1 MSIKCYLFTNIA
13 RQINHTYYSLENNK
27 YLYFYHNLI
36 DYQHEVDR
44 ILIRPFVYEVEIK
57 PETIFECNRLKLNA
71 TEFKII
77 REVGFVELLDTFY
90 LSTRTK
96 NEINSIL
103 AGTAEPQKVIS
114 LYKRIIQKSK
124 WELSKVEQFKFLA
137 ILNQNHYELPT
148 ITIAKYSEIGYVHLL
163 KFFNK
168 SYTTTFTGFHSSE
181 LNKYKLAELEG
192 SKDFE
197 IGIDLPIKEVV
208 CHIYLQNFIKTR
220 KFSQEQFEEFCEYMY
235 NEERTVFHASY
246 VIAAGYKILPKYKK
260 LFYPYLIYSDPEMA
274 LEVFDRNN
282 YTVTEFNYFYKKNYK
297 ISSAIDKYVFP
308 NSNIKNIKEIFV
320 TEDKYK
326 YI

>member
-1 MSIKCYLFTNIA
+1 MTIRAYLFTDMA

-27 YLYFYHNLI
+27 FLYFYHNLI
-36 DYQHEVDR
+36 DYQHEVGR

-57 PETIFECNRLKLNA
+57 PESIFECNRLKLNA
-71 TEFKII
+71 TEFKIV

-103 AGTAEPQKVIS
+103 LGTAEPQKVIS

-124 WELSKVEQFKFLA
+124 WELSKVEQFKFLT

-148 ITIAKYSEIGYVHLL
+148 ITIVKYSEIGYVPLL

-168 SYTTTFTGFHSSE
+168 PYTTTFTGFHSSE
-181 LNKYKLAELEG
+181 LNKYKIAELAG

-197 IGIDLPIKEVV
+197 IGIDLPMKEVA

-220 KFSQEQFEEFCEYMY
+220 KFSQKQFEDFCEYMY

-246 VIAAGYKILPKYKK
+246 AVAAGYKILPKYKK
-260 LFYPYLIYSDPEMA
+260 LFYPYLICSDPEMA
-274 LEVFDRNN
+274 LEVFDRSN

-297 ISSAIDKYVFP
+297 IADSYDFP
-308 NSNIKNIKEIFV
+308 NENIKNIKEIFV

>member
-1 MSIKCYLFTNIA
+1 MTIRAYLFTNMA

-27 YLYFYHNLI
+27 FLYFYHNLI

-71 TEFKII
+71 TEFKIV
-77 REVGFVELLDTFY
+77 REVRFVELLDTFY

-103 AGTAEPQKVIS
+103 VGTAEPQKVIS

-148 ITIAKYSEIGYVHLL
+148 ITIVKYSEIGYVPLL

-168 SYTTTFTGFHSSE
+168 PYTTTFTGFHSSE
-181 LNKYKLAELEG
+181 LNKYKIAELAG

-197 IGIDLPIKEVV
+197 IGIDLPMKEVA

-220 KFSQEQFEEFCEYMY
+220 KFSQKQFEDFCEYMC

-246 VIAAGYKILPKYKK
+246 AVAAGYKILPKYKK
-260 LFYPYLIYSDPEMA
+260 FFYPYLIYSDPEIA
-274 LEVFDRNN
+274 LEIFDRSS

-297 ISSAIDKYVFP
+297 IADSYDFP
-308 NSNIKNIKEIFV
+308 NESIKNIKEIFV

>member
-1 MSIKCYLFTNIA
+1 MIIKAYLYSNRT
-13 RQINHTYYSLENNK
+13 RQLNHKYYSLSTDRDIRLFLDLNQDTAYFSKLENK
-27 YLYFYHNLI
+27 A
-36 DYQHEVDR
+36 
-44 ILIRPFVYEVEIK
+44 FVYEVEIK
-57 PETIFECNRLKLNA
+57 PESIFECNRLKLNA
-71 TEFKII
+71 TEFKIV

-103 AGTAEPQKVIS
+103 LGTAEPQKVIS

-148 ITIAKYSEIGYVHLL
+148 ITIVKYSEIGYVPLL

-168 SYTTTFTGFHSSE
+168 PYTTTFTGFHSSE
-181 LNKYKLAELEG
+181 LNKYKIAELAG

-197 IGIDLPIKEVV
+197 IGIDLPMKEVA

-220 KFSQEQFEEFCEYMY
+220 KFSQKQFEDFCEYMY

-246 VIAAGYKILPKYKK
+246 AVAAGYKILPKYKK
-260 LFYPYLIYSDPEMA
+260 LFYPYLICSDPEMA
-274 LEVFDRNN
+274 LEVFDRSN

-297 ISSAIDKYVFP
+297 IADSYDFP
-308 NSNIKNIKEIFV
+308 NENIKNIKEIFV

>member
-1 MSIKCYLFTNIA
+1 MAIKAYLFTNMA

-27 YLYFYHNLI
+27 FLYFYHNLI
-36 DYQHEVDR
+36 DYHNEIRR

-71 TEFKII
+71 TEFKIV

-103 AGTAEPQKVIS
+103 LGTAEPQKVIS

-148 ITIAKYSEIGYVHLL
+148 ITIVKYSEIGYVPLL

-168 SYTTTFTGFHSSE
+168 PYTTTFTGFHSSE
-181 LNKYKLAELEG
+181 LNKYKIAELAG

-197 IGIDLPIKEVV
+197 IGIDLPMKEVA

-220 KFSQEQFEEFCEYMY
+220 KFSQKQFEDFCEYMY

-246 VIAAGYKILPKYKK
+246 AVAAGYKILPKYKK
-260 LFYPYLIYSDPEMA
+260 LFYPYLIYSDPEIA
-274 LEVFDRNN
+274 LEVFDRSS

-297 ISSAIDKYVFP
+297 IADSYDFP
-308 NSNIKNIKEIFV
+308 NESIKNIKEIFV

>member
-1 MSIKCYLFTNIA
+1 MTIKAYLFTNMA
-13 RQINHTYYSLENNK
+13 RQINHTYYSLENNRF
-27 YLYFYHNLI
+27 LYFYHNLI
-36 DYQHEVDR
+36 DYQHEVGR

-71 TEFKII
+71 TEFKIV

-103 AGTAEPQKVIS
+103 LGTAEPQKVIS

-137 ILNQNHYELPT
+137 ILNQNHYKLPT
-148 ITIAKYSEIGYVHLL
+148 ITIVKYSEIGYVPLL

-168 SYTTTFTGFHSSE
+168 PYTTTFTGFHSSE
-181 LNKYKLAELEG
+181 LNKYKIAELAG

-197 IGIDLPIKEVV
+197 IGIDLPMKEVA

-220 KFSQEQFEEFCEYMY
+220 KFSQKQFEDFCEYMY
-235 NEERTVFHASY
+235 NEERTIFHASY
-246 VIAAGYKILPKYKK
+246 AVAAGYKILPKYKK
-260 LFYPYLIYSDPEMA
+260 LFYPYLIYSDPEIA
-274 LEVFDRNN
+274 LEVFDRSSYN
-282 YTVTEFNYFYKKNYK
+282 VTEFNYFYKKNYK
-297 ISSAIDKYVFP
+297 IADSYDFP
-308 NSNIKNIKEIFV
+308 NESIKNIKEIFV

>member
-1 MSIKCYLFTNIA
+1 M
-13 RQINHTYYSLENNK
+13 YY
-27 YLYFYHNLI
+27 NLI
-36 DYQHEVDR
+36 DFFNSGENLQFSG
-44 ILIRPFVYEVEIK
+44 PFVYEVEIK

-71 TEFKII
+71 TEFKIV

-103 AGTAEPQKVIS
+103 LGTAEPQKVIS

-124 WELSKVEQFKFLA
+124 WVLSKVEQFKFLA

-148 ITIAKYSEIGYVHLL
+148 ITIVKYSEIGYVPLL

-168 SYTTTFTGFHSSE
+168 PYTTTFTGFHSSE
-181 LNKYKLAELEG
+181 LNKYKIAELAG

-197 IGIDLPIKEVV
+197 IGIDLPMKEVA

-220 KFSQEQFEEFCEYMY
+220 KFSQKQFEDFCEYMY
-235 NEERTVFHASY
+235 NEERTIFHASY
-246 VIAAGYKILPKYKK
+246 AVAAGYKILPKYKK
-260 LFYPYLIYSDPEMA
+260 LFYPYLIYSDPEIA
-274 LEVFDRNN
+274 LEVFDRSS

-297 ISSAIDKYVFP
+297 IADSYVFP
-308 NSNIKNIKEIFV
+308 NESIKNIKEIFV

>member
-1 MSIKCYLFTNIA
+1 MTIRAYLFTDMA

-27 YLYFYHNLI
+27 FLYFYHNLI
-36 DYQHEVDR
+36 DYQHEVGR

-57 PETIFECNRLKLNA
+57 PESIFECNRLKLNA
-71 TEFKII
+71 TEFKIV

-103 AGTAEPQKVIS
+103 LGTAEPQKVIS

-148 ITIAKYSEIGYVHLL
+148 ITIVKYSEIGYVPLL
-163 KFFNK
+163 KLFNK
-168 SYTTTFTGFHSSE
+168 PYTTTFTGFHSSE
-181 LNKYKLAELEG
+181 LNKYKIAELAG

-197 IGIDLPIKEVV
+197 IGIDLPMKEVA

-220 KFSQEQFEEFCEYMY
+220 KFSQKQFEDFCEYMY

-246 VIAAGYKILPKYKK
+246 AVAAGYKILPKYKK
-260 LFYPYLIYSDPEMA
+260 LFYPYLICSDPEMA
-274 LEVFDRNN
+274 LEVFDRSN

-297 ISSAIDKYVFP
+297 IADSYDFP
-308 NSNIKNIKEIFV
+308 NENIKNIKEIFV

>member
-1 MSIKCYLFTNIA
+1 MIIRAYLFTNMA

-27 YLYFYHNLI
+27 FLYFYHNLI
-36 DYQHEVDR
+36 DYQHEVGR

-71 TEFKII
+71 TEFKIV
-77 REVGFVELLDTFY
+77 REVRFVELLDTFY

-103 AGTAEPQKVIS
+103 VGTTEPQKVIS

-148 ITIAKYSEIGYVHLL
+148 ITIVKYSEIGYVPLL

-168 SYTTTFTGFHSSE
+168 PYTTTFTGFHSSE
-181 LNKYKLAELEG
+181 LNKYKIAELAG

-197 IGIDLPIKEVV
+197 IGIDLPMKEVA

-220 KFSQEQFEEFCEYMY
+220 KFSQKQFEDFCEYMY
-235 NEERTVFHASY
+235 NEERAVFHASY
-246 VIAAGYKILPKYKK
+246 AVAAGYKILPKYKK
-260 LFYPYLIYSDPEMA
+260 LFYPYLIYSDPEIA
-274 LEVFDRNN
+274 LEVFDRSS
-282 YTVTEFNYFYKKNYK
+282 YTVTEINYFYKKNYK
-297 ISSAIDKYVFP
+297 IADSYDFP
-308 NSNIKNIKEIFV
+308 NESIKNIKEIFV

>member
-1 MSIKCYLFTNIA
+1 MAIKAYLFTNMA

-27 YLYFYHNLI
+27 FLYFYHNLI
-36 DYQHEVDR
+36 DYHNEIRR

-57 PETIFECNRLKLNA
+57 PEAVLECEYLGLTA
-71 TEFKII
+71 TEFKIV
-77 REVGFVELLDTFY
+77 REVRFVELLDTFY

-103 AGTAEPQKVIS
+103 VGTAEPQKVIS

-148 ITIAKYSEIGYVHLL
+148 ITIVKYSEIGYVPLL

-168 SYTTTFTGFHSSE
+168 PYTTTFTGFHSSE
-181 LNKYKLAELEG
+181 LNKYKIAELAG

-197 IGIDLPIKEVV
+197 IGIDLPMKEVA

-220 KFSQEQFEEFCEYMY
+220 KFSQKQFEDFCEYMY

-246 VIAAGYKILPKYKK
+246 AVAAGYKILPKYKK
-260 LFYPYLIYSDPEMA
+260 LFYPYLIYSDPEIA
-274 LEVFDRNN
+274 LEVFDRSS

-297 ISSAIDKYVFP
+297 IADSYDFP
-308 NSNIKNIKEIFV
+308 NESIKNIKEIFV

>member
-1 MSIKCYLFTNIA
+1 MTIKAYLFTNMA
-13 RQINHTYYSLENNK
+13 RQINHTYYSLENNRF
-27 YLYFYHNLI
+27 LYFYHNLI
-36 DYQHEVDR
+36 DYQHEVGR

-71 TEFKII
+71 TEFKIV

-103 AGTAEPQKVIS
+103 LGTAEPQKVIS

-148 ITIAKYSEIGYVHLL
+148 ITIVKYSEIGYVPLL

-168 SYTTTFTGFHSSE
+168 PYTTTFTGFHSSE
-181 LNKYKLAELEG
+181 LNKYKIAELAG

-197 IGIDLPIKEVV
+197 IGIDLPMKEVA

-220 KFSQEQFEEFCEYMY
+220 KFSQKQFEDFCEYMY
-235 NEERTVFHASY
+235 NEERTIFHASY
-246 VIAAGYKILPKYKK
+246 AVAAGYKILPKYKK
-260 LFYPYLIYSDPEMA
+260 LFYPYLIYSDP
-274 LEVFDRNN
+274 
-282 YTVTEFNYFYKKNYK
+282 K
-297 ISSAIDKYVFP
+297 
-308 NSNIKNIKEIFV
+308 
-320 TEDKYK
+320 
-326 YI
+326 

>member
-1 MSIKCYLFTNIA
+1 MTIRAYLFTDMA
-13 RQINHTYYSLENNK
+13 RQINYTYYSLENNK
-27 YLYFYHNLI
+27 FLYFYHNLI
-36 DYQHEVDR
+36 DYQHEVGR
-44 ILIRPFVYEVEIK
+44 ILIRTFVYEVEIK

-71 TEFKII
+71 TEFKIV

-103 AGTAEPQKVIS
+103 LGTAEPQKVIS

-148 ITIAKYSEIGYVHLL
+148 ITIVKYSEIGYVPLL

-168 SYTTTFTGFHSSE
+168 PYTTTFTGFHSSE
-181 LNKYKLAELEG
+181 LNKYKIAELAG

-197 IGIDLPIKEVV
+197 IGIDLPMKEVA

-220 KFSQEQFEEFCEYMY
+220 KFSQKQFEDFCEYMY

-246 VIAAGYKILPKYKK
+246 AVAAGYKILPEYRE
-260 LFYPYLIYSDPEMA
+260 LFYPYILYHAPTKNLDLITNDYKRDEAATA
-274 LEVFDRNN
+274 L
-282 YTVTEFNYFYKKNYK
+282 FYCGYKFKNYDYNNMDNYYK
-297 ISSAIDKYVFP
+297 AVVEAKTIF
-308 NSNIKNIKEIFV
+308 SNEF
-320 TEDKYK
+320 K
-326 YI
+326 YIE

>member
-1 MSIKCYLFTNIA
+1 MTIRAYLFTNMA

-27 YLYFYHNLI
+27 FLYFYHNLI
-36 DYQHEVDR
+36 DYQYEVGR

-71 TEFKII
+71 TEFKIV

-103 AGTAEPQKVIS
+103 LGTAEPQKVIS

-148 ITIAKYSEIGYVHLL
+148 ITIVKYSEIGYVPLL

-168 SYTTTFTGFHSSE
+168 PYTTTFTGFHSSE
-181 LNKYKLAELEG
+181 LNKYKIAELAG

-197 IGIDLPIKEVV
+197 IGIDLPMKEVA

-220 KFSQEQFEEFCEYMY
+220 KFSQKQFEDFCEYMY

-246 VIAAGYKILPKYKK
+246 AVAAGYKILPKYKK
-260 LFYPYLIYSDPEMA
+260 LFYPYLICSDPEMA
-274 LEVFDRNN
+274 LEVFDRSN

-297 ISSAIDKYVFP
+297 IADSYDFP
-308 NSNIKNIKEIFV
+308 NENIKNIKEIFV

>member
-1 MSIKCYLFTNIA
+1 MTIRAYLFTDMA

-27 YLYFYHNLI
+27 FLYFYHNLI
-36 DYQHEVDR
+36 DYQHEVGR

-57 PETIFECNRLKLNA
+57 PESIFECNRLKLNA
-71 TEFKII
+71 TEFKIV

-103 AGTAEPQKVIS
+103 LGTAEPQKVIS

-148 ITIAKYSEIGYVHLL
+148 ITIVKYSEIGYVPLL

-168 SYTTTFTGFHSSE
+168 PYTTTFTGFHSSE
-181 LNKYKLAELEG
+181 LNKYKIAELAG

-197 IGIDLPIKEVV
+197 IGIDLPMKEVA

-220 KFSQEQFEEFCEYMY
+220 KFSQKQFEDFCEYMY

-246 VIAAGYKILPKYKK
+246 AVAAGYKILPKYKNSSI
-260 LFYPYLIYSDPEMA
+260 LI
-274 LEVFDRNN
+274 
-282 YTVTEFNYFYKKNYK
+282 
-297 ISSAIDKYVFP
+297 
-308 NSNIKNIKEIFV
+308 
-320 TEDKYK
+320 
-326 YI
+326 

>member
-1 MSIKCYLFTNIA
+1 MTIRAYLFTNMA

-27 YLYFYHNLI
+27 FLYFYHNLI
-36 DYQHEVDR
+36 DYQHEVGR

-71 TEFKII
+71 TEFKIV
-77 REVGFVELLDTFY
+77 REVRFVELLDTFY

-103 AGTAEPQKVIS
+103 VGTAEPQKVIS

-148 ITIAKYSEIGYVHLL
+148 ITIVKYSEIGYVPLL

-168 SYTTTFTGFHSSE
+168 PYITTFTGFHSSE
-181 LNKYKLAELEG
+181 LNKYKIAELAG

-197 IGIDLPIKEVV
+197 IGIDLPMKEVA

-220 KFSQEQFEEFCEYMY
+220 KFSQKQFEDFCEYMY

-246 VIAAGYKILPKYKK
+246 AVAAGYKILPKYKK
-260 LFYPYLIYSDPEMA
+260 HFYPYLIYSDPELA
-274 LEVFDRNN
+274 LEVFDRSN

-297 ISSAIDKYVFP
+297 IADSYDFP
-308 NSNIKNIKEIFV
+308 NENIKNIKEIFV